1 MSLGDLFDMELEW
14 GEEKKEVE
22 INAPSLFKEMKKEL
36 KEFLLG
42 QQFEGDSTEGAFDLL
57 GNLKKDYKKILM
69 KLLEETPKK
78 KSMIR
83 SLMRILTL
91 LLNTK
96 VDSVNKIKRI
106 LKIAINMT
114 LRLWSGQKWR
124 PNVG

>member
-57 GNLKKDYKKILM
+57 GNLTKDYKKILM

-106 LKIAINMT
+106 LKIAINTT

>member
-1 MSLGDLFDMELEW
+1 
-14 GEEKKEVE
+14 
-22 INAPSLFKEMKKEL
+22 MKKEL

-57 GNLKKDYKKILM
+57 GNLTKDYKKILM

-106 LKIAINMT
+106 LKIAINTT
-114 LRLWSGQKWR
+114 LRLWSGQK
-124 PNVG
+124 

>member
-1 MSLGDLFDMELEW
+1 
-14 GEEKKEVE
+14 
-22 INAPSLFKEMKKEL
+22 MKKEL

-42 QQFEGDSTEGAFDLL
+42 QQFEGDSPEGAFDLL
-57 GNLKKDYKKILM
+57 GNLTKDYKKILM

-106 LKIAINMT
+106 LKIAINTT
-114 LRLWSGQKWR
+114 LRLWSGQK
-124 PNVG
+124 

>member
-1 MSLGDLFDMELEW
+1 
-14 GEEKKEVE
+14 
-22 INAPSLFKEMKKEL
+22 MKKEL

-57 GNLKKDYKKILM
+57 GNLTKDYKKILM

-114 LRLWSGQKWR
+114 LRLWSGQK
-124 PNVG
+124 

>member
-1 MSLGDLFDMELEW
+1 
-14 GEEKKEVE
+14 
-22 INAPSLFKEMKKEL
+22 MKKQL
-36 KEFLLG
+36 KEFLLR
-42 QQFEGDSTEGAFDLL
+42 QQFEGDSTEGTFDLL
-57 GNLKKDYKKILM
+57 DNLAKDYKKILM

-114 LRLWSGQKWR
+114 LRLWSGQK
-124 PNVG
+124 

>member
-1 MSLGDLFDMELEW
+1 
-14 GEEKKEVE
+14 
-22 INAPSLFKEMKKEL
+22 MKKEL

-57 GNLKKDYKKILM
+57 GNLTKDYKKILM

-78 KSMIR
+78 KSMIG

-114 LRLWSGQKWR
+114 LRLWSGQK
-124 PNVG
+124 

>member
-57 GNLKKDYKKILM
+57 GNLTKDYKKILM

>member
-1 MSLGDLFDMELEW
+1 
-14 GEEKKEVE
+14 
-22 INAPSLFKEMKKEL
+22 MKKEL

-57 GNLKKDYKKILM
+57 GNLTKDYKKILM

-78 KSMIR
+78 KSMIG

-106 LKIAINMT
+106 LKIAINTT
-114 LRLWSGQKWR
+114 LRLWSGQK
-124 PNVG
+124 

>member
-1 MSLGDLFDMELEW
+1 
-14 GEEKKEVE
+14 
-22 INAPSLFKEMKKEL
+22 MKKEL

-57 GNLKKDYKKILM
+57 GNLTKDYKKILM

-96 VDSVNKIKRI
+96 VDSVNEIKRI
-106 LKIAINMT
+106 LKIAINTT
-114 LRLWSGQKWR
+114 LRLWSGQK
-124 PNVG
+124 

>member
-1 MSLGDLFDMELEW
+1 
-14 GEEKKEVE
+14 
-22 INAPSLFKEMKKEL
+22 MKKEL

-42 QQFEGDSTEGAFDLL
+42 QQFEGDSPEGAFDLL
-57 GNLKKDYKKILM
+57 GNLTKDYKKILM

-106 LKIAINMT
+106 LKIAISKT
-114 LRLWSGQKWR
+114 LRLWSGQK
-124 PNVG
+124 